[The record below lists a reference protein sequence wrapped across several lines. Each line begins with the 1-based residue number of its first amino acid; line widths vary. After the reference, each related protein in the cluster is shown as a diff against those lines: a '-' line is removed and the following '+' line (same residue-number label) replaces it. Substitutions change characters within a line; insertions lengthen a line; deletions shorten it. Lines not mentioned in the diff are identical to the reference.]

1 MESMTAWIERD
12 SDGSYLLTFPGLPG
26 ATFGATLQ
34 EAQAHGRDLLESIL
48 MDRMAD
54 RADLPKSKKVK
65 LQDWTKPFNSGY
77 YAIPIAGLSQL
88 KLALY
93 LEMRAK
99 GIRKAK
105 LARLTGLSATQ
116 VDRLLNLKHESKL
129 ELLELAICRLGLKL
143 HITLLKAA

>member
-26 ATFGATLQ
+26 ATLM

-65 LQDWTKPFNSGY
+65 LQDRTKPFKSGY
-77 YAIPIAGLSQL
+77 YAIPIADLSQL

-93 LEMRAK
+93 SEMRAK

-105 LARLTGLSATQ
+105 LAKLKGLSATQ
-116 VDRLLNLKHESKL
+116 VDRLL
-129 ELLELAICRLGLKL
+129 
-143 HITLLKAA
+143 

>member
-1 MESMTAWIERD
+1 
-12 SDGSYLLTFPGLPG
+12 
-26 ATFGATLQ
+26 
-34 EAQAHGRDLLESIL
+34 

-54 RADLPKSKKVK
+54 RADLPESKKVK
-65 LQDWTKPFNSGY
+65 LQDWSKPFKPGY
-77 YAIPIAGLSQL
+77 YAISIGGLSQL

-129 ELLELAICRLGLKL
+129 ELLELAIVRLGLKL
-143 HITLLKAA
+143 HLTLVKAA

>member
-1 MESMTAWIERD
+1 MESMAAWIERD
-12 SDGSYLLTFPGLPG
+12 SDGSYLVTFPGLAG
-26 ATFGATLQ
+26 ATFGATLE

-65 LQDWTKPFNSGY
+65 LQDWSKPFNPGY
-77 YAIPIAGLSQL
+77 YAISIGGLSQL

-105 LARLTGLSATQ
+105 LAKLTGLSATQ

-129 ELLELAICRLGLKL
+129 ELLELAIDRLGLKL